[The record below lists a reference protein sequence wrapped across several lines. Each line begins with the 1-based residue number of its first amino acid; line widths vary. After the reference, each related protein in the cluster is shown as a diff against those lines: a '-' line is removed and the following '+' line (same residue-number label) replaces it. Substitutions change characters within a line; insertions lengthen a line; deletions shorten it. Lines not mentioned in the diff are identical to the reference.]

1 MQFKLNIFAFLSAVD
16 LSEDHE
22 REAEG
27 QKMEVMM
34 ELNSNTTELLLLN
47 NDKEQLHKEAT
58 GNIDEWL
65 WSYNVIDH
73 YIIKPELVK

>member
-1 MQFKLNIFAFLSAVD
+1 MLLKLNIFAFLSAVD
-16 LSEDHE
+16 SNEDHE

-34 ELNSNTTELLLLN
+34 ELNGNTTELLLLN

-58 GNIDEWL
+58 GNIDE
-65 WSYNVIDH
+65 
-73 YIIKPELVK
+73 